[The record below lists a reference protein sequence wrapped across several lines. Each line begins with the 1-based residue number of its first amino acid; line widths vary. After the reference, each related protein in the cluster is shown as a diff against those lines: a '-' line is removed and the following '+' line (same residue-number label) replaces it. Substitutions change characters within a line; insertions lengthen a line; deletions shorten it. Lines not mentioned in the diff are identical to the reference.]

1 MKKYYLDC
9 WFLIELWFDCFDQ
22 RAGNLKKWYL
32 CGNVNAV
39 INLNNNKSSVT
50 VWLIASIGHTY
61 KTTSFNLPE
70 NMISDMPF
78 RLICCFRKCLS
89 CFRIEF
95 SSHIVCFVNTKRTE
109 TWLYDQVEFFSLL
122 LIKLNVVEL
131 FFCCSFVFIWSKI
144 YMPFCN

>member
-89 CFRIEF
+89 CFRIKF
-95 SSHIVCFVNTKRTE
+95 SSHIVCFVNKRKPGFMT
-109 TWLYDQVEFFSLL
+109 
-122 LIKLNVVEL
+122 KLNFFPCFWYSWIL
-131 FFCCSFVFIWSKI
+131 LNFFFCRSFVFIWSKI

>member
-22 RAGNLKKWYL
+22 RAGNLKKWYS

-50 VWLIASIGHTY
+50 VRLIASIGHTY

-95 SSHIVCFVNTKRTE
+95 SSHIVWYVNKRKPVFMT
-109 TWLYDQVEFFSLL
+109 
-122 LIKLNVVEL
+122 KLNFFLAFDKVEC
-131 FFCCSFVFIWSKI
+131 FWICSFVFIWSKI